1 MLVQQ
6 QQHQR
11 QQHQRQQQQ
20 LGGHRLEEE
29 YVSCSKY
36 PIDFKKRQNFEKKL
50 RQRRLFQYLVDLLL
64 GAMTVSITAPT
75 IMTLCKMSLAEND
88 SQHNDIQHK
97 HWVPVC

>member
-11 QQHQRQQQQ
+11 QQQQQQQEQQQQ

-36 PIDFKKRQNFEKKL
+36 PIDFKKRQNFEK
-50 RQRRLFQYLVDLLL
+50 
-64 GAMTVSITAPT
+64 
-75 IMTLCKMSLAEND
+75 N
-88 SQHNDIQHK
+88 
-97 HWVPVC
+97 